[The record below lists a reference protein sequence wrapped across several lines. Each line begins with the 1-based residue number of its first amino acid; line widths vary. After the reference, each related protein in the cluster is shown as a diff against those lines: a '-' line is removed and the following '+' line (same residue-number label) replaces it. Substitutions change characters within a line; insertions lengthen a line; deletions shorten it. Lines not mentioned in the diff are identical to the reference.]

1 MKKIIAL
8 LLALMMCL
16 GLAACGQPSGDNSQA
31 PATDPGTD
39 ATEPADPDT
48 DTSEP
53 AGDGEKPSV
62 GFVTFM
68 TSGEFFQSLA
78 DTYVTTMEAEGWDA
92 YYVDG
97 QTNPSVQ
104 MEAAENYI
112 SMGVDV
118 LVIWSVSPESMTT
131 VIEQAM
137 AQGIKVIA
145 FVAQT
150 EVYDAVMLSDDAVL
164 AGNLA
169 KLAAQ
174 WIDTTFADA
183 EDHSV
188 PVAVYTCRAAN
199 TGVIQGDV
207 LLKIEEYSTKAKLV
221 KEVECADESATT
233 GQTTAEN
240 LYVTNPEIKVFLTA
254 HNGLAQG
261 INNYFTSMNSPVTD
275 YSDMGI
281 FCINGDTATAEAIQ
295 ASKDGSS
302 PLRGTVLTGSVQ
314 DTANELRDVIIGL
327 YDGTI
332 ASGHVQNATTLF
344 VNADT
349 VDEYLETGK
358 TSLTAEDFE

>member
-8 LLALMMCL
+8 LLALAMCV
-16 GLAACGQPSGDNSQA
+16 GLAACNNSAGNESQA
-31 PATDPGTD
+31 PASQPGTTESEAGND
-39 ATEPADPDT
+39 PAT
-48 DTSEP
+48 
-53 AGDGEKPSV
+53 DGEKPSV

-112 SMGVDV
+112 AMGVDV
-118 LVIWSVSPESMTT
+118 LAIWSVSPESMTT

-295 ASKDGSS
+295 ASKDGRS

>member
-8 LLALMMCL
+8 LLALAMCV
-16 GLAACGQPSGDNSQA
+16 GLAACNNSAGNESQA
-31 PATDPGTD
+31 PASQPGTTESEAGND
-39 ATEPADPDT
+39 PAT
-48 DTSEP
+48 
-53 AGDGEKPSV
+53 DGEKPSV

-112 SMGVDV
+112 AMGVDV
-118 LVIWSVSPESMTT
+118 LAIWSVSPESMTT
-131 VIEQAM
+131 VIEEAM

-164 AGNLA
+164 AANLA

-174 WIDTTFADA
+174 WIDTTYADA

-207 LLKIEEYSTKAKLV
+207 LLQIEDYSTKAKLV

-295 ASKDGSS
+295 ASKDGGS

-332 ASGHVQNATTLF
+332 ESGHVQNATTLF

>member
-8 LLALMMCL
+8 LLALAMCV
-16 GLAACGQPSGDNSQA
+16 GLAACNNSAGNESQA
-31 PATDPGTD
+31 PASQPGTTESEAGND
-39 ATEPADPDT
+39 PAT
-48 DTSEP
+48 
-53 AGDGEKPSV
+53 DGEKPSV

-78 DTYVTTMEAEGWDA
+78 DTYVTTMEADGWDA

-112 SMGVDV
+112 AMGVDV
-118 LVIWSVSPESMTT
+118 LAIWSVSPESMTT
-131 VIEQAM
+131 VIEEAM

-164 AGNLA
+164 AANLA

-174 WIDTTFADA
+174 WIDTTYADA

-207 LLKIEEYSTKAKLV
+207 LLQIEDYSTKAKLV

-295 ASKDGSS
+295 ASKDGGS

-332 ASGHVQNATTLF
+332 ESGHVQNATTLF

>member
-8 LLALMMCL
+8 LLALAMCV
-16 GLAACGQPSGDNSQA
+16 GLAACNNSAGNESQA
-31 PATDPGTD
+31 PASQPGTTESEAGND
-39 ATEPADPDT
+39 PAT
-48 DTSEP
+48 
-53 AGDGEKPSV
+53 DGEKPSV

-112 SMGVDV
+112 AMGVDV
-118 LVIWSVSPESMTT
+118 LAIWSVSPESMTT
-131 VIEQAM
+131 VIEEAM

-164 AGNLA
+164 AANLA

-174 WIDTTFADA
+174 WIDTTYADA

-207 LLKIEEYSTKAKLV
+207 LLQIEDYSTKAKLV

-295 ASKDGSS
+295 ASKDGAS

-327 YDGTI
+327 HDGTI
-332 ASGHVQNATTLF
+332 KSGHVQNATTLF

>member
-8 LLALMMCL
+8 LLALAMCV
-16 GLAACGQPSGDNSQA
+16 GLAACNNSAGNESQA
-31 PATDPGTD
+31 PASQPGTTESEAGND
-39 ATEPADPDT
+39 PAT
-48 DTSEP
+48 
-53 AGDGEKPSV
+53 DGEKPSV

-78 DTYVTTMEAEGWDA
+78 DTYVATMEAEGWDA

-118 LVIWSVSPESMTT
+118 LAIWSVSPESMTT
-131 VIEQAM
+131 VIEEAM

-199 TGVIQGDV
+199 TGEPGPH
-207 LLKIEEYSTKAKLV
+207 TKTQRKR
-221 KEVECADESATT
+221 
-233 GQTTAEN
+233 
-240 LYVTNPEIKVFLTA
+240 
-254 HNGLAQG
+254 NG
-261 INNYFTSMNSPVTD
+261 S
-275 YSDMGI
+275 
-281 FCINGDTATAEAIQ
+281 
-295 ASKDGSS
+295 
-302 PLRGTVLTGSVQ
+302 
-314 DTANELRDVIIGL
+314 
-327 YDGTI
+327 
-332 ASGHVQNATTLF
+332 
-344 VNADT
+344 
-349 VDEYLETGK
+349 
-358 TSLTAEDFE
+358 